1 MVNAD
6 INMVSS
12 CACFQI
18 MMSCGGT
25 VLKPVPEDLQRSV
38 SFRAAYTATSEWDS
52 INAYMGAN
60 SRKQRVLVL
69 VYVPTKMTTGAS
81 SLYHALASGR
91 QGVGSATAR
100 SFHAFVLEVHE
111 VLCRALASEGWTLA
125 TLFAT
130 TGRGPLIIPMDSLI
144 DPYFVRELHDS
155 FLRELDVNVSTI
167 SFSLLDYITQLE
179 KQCAKLMTLLR
190 PIYDRY

>member
-1 MVNAD
+1 
-6 INMVSS
+6 
-12 CACFQI
+12 

-25 VLKPVPEDLQRSV
+25 VLKPLPEDLHRSV
-38 SFRAAYTATSEWDS
+38 SFRPAFSASSEWDS

-69 VYVPTKMTTGAS
+69 VYIPSKMTSGAS

-91 QGVGSATAR
+91 QLAANLSAR
-100 SFHAFVLEVHE
+100 SFDSFVLEVHE
-111 VLCRALASEGWTLA
+111 SLCRALASEGWTLS
-125 TLFAT
+125 TLFSVH
-130 TGRGPLIIPMDSLI
+130 GRAPLLIPLDSLI
-144 DPYFVRELHDS
+144 DPYFVRDLHDS

-190 PIYDRY
+190 PIYDR